1 MSVEYKGHEVGAGRI
16 DVLVE
21 GALVVE
27 IKAVAELHPVHV
39 AQVMSYLKASG
50 CRLGLLLNFAVQSMK
65 QGVRRVVLS

>member
-1 MSVEYKGHEVGAGRI
+1 
-16 DVLVE
+16 VE

-50 CRLGLLLNFAVQSMK
+50 CRLGLLLNFAVKSMK